1 MKEQEWLDKVEQLS
15 SAWKDRCD
23 LVIPTTAKYQL
34 SRMIFE
40 AVWRFNEWDLK
51 ILREILED
59 NRDWMVFEAHQR
71 LKIEGILRGFWIEE
85 CAADD
90 QLENLFCVDKGSTD
104 IHKLK
109 LVTRGNFPKVHKVI
123 SDLRRKEVPYVNKK
137 REGFIQLYEEANGAA
152 HMSVRLILSSYVERE
167 VWSELRSCIF
177 QMGVCALRISRIS
190 WDESHVNII
199 ENEFKEA
206 LRQLDS
212 QIQESPD

>member
-71 LKIEGILRGFWIEE
+71 LKIEGILSGFWIEE
-85 CAADD
+85 CA
-90 QLENLFCVDKGSTD
+90 TD
-104 IHKLK
+104 GICQTSCPLISCG
-109 LVTRGNFPKVHKVI
+109 VSDFRGAVFVFGVEPDWSSRLPV
-123 SDLRRKEVPYVNKK
+123 S
-137 REGFIQLYEEANGAA
+137 GFA
-152 HMSVRLILSSYVERE
+152 
-167 VWSELRSCIF
+167 
-177 QMGVCALRISRIS
+177 
-190 WDESHVNII
+190 
-199 ENEFKEA
+199 
-206 LRQLDS
+206 
-212 QIQESPD
+212 